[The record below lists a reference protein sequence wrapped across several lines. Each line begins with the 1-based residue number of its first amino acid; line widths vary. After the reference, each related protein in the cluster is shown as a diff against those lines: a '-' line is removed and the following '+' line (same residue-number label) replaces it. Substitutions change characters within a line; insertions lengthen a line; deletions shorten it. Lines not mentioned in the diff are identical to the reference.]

1 MLFPTMTFAIFFLVV
16 LPVSWRLRPQPFR
29 WKLFVLLASYVFYA
43 AWDWRFCALL
53 AVSTIGNQAAAM
65 AIHRAPSDSGR
76 RRALIAG
83 VVFDLALLGVFKYYG
98 FFVESLVA
106 ILRPVGLAP
115 TSLLVKIT
123 LPVGISFFTFCGL
136 SYVIDVYRR
145 TLKPASLLDVAVYL
159 SFFPHLVAGP
169 IVRGSEFL
177 PQLRRRPDPDAVDA
191 TRGARLVTRGLFK
204 KVVIANFLAQ
214 AITDPVFGSPG
225 SYRSWDLLIA
235 AYAYSVQIYA
245 DFSGYTD
252 MAIGI
257 ALLMGVKF
265 PDNFDRPYTARS
277 IQEFW
282 RRWHMTLSRW
292 LRDYLYIPLGGN
304 RGGRW
309 AEYRNLLVTMVL
321 GGLWHGASWT
331 FVVWGTFHGVG
342 LTGERWANALRDMPR
357 TERSP
362 RVERLRSQLG
372 LETSHGEVADLS
384 EGPGQL
390 GTAVDE
396 VAPAHRRLLSN
407 PWVARVVVFHFVTLG
422 WVFFRSATL
431 SDAWLFIGRLAS
443 SWGSTGVVTPMVL
456 LTIVA
461 ALAAQVVP
469 SRGGDLIEWRV
480 SYLPPAVLAVGVGL
494 FFLVCN
500 VLGPQGVAPFIYF
513 QF

>member
-1 MLFPTMTFAIFFLVV
+1 MLFPTMTFATFFLIV
-16 LPVSWRLRPQPFR
+16 LPVSWKLRPEPTR
-29 WKLFVLLASYVFYA
+29 WKYFVLAASYVFYA
-43 AWDWRFCALL
+43 AWDWRFCGLL
-53 AVSTIGNQAAAM
+53 ALSTVGNQAAAM
-65 AIHRAPSDSGR
+65 GVHRSSSDRTR
-76 RRALIAG
+76 RRVLIAG
-83 VVFDLALLGVFKYYG
+83 VAFNLGLLGFFKYYG

-106 ILRPVGLAP
+106 LLRPVGLAP

-136 SYVIDVYRR
+136 SYLIDVYRR
-145 TLKPASLLDVAVYL
+145 VLRPAPFLDVAVYL

-177 PQLRRRPDPDAVDA
+177 PQLRRRPNPDAVDA
-191 TRGARLVTRGLFK
+191 TRGARLIMRGLFK

-214 AITDPVFGSPG
+214 AIADPVFGSPG
-225 SYRSWDLLIA
+225 SYRAWDLLIA

-257 ALLMGVKF
+257 ALLLGIKF
-265 PDNFDRPYTARS
+265 PDNFDRPYVARS
-277 IQEFW
+277 LQEFW

-309 AEYRNLLVTMVL
+309 AAYRNLLVTMIL

-342 LTGERWANALRDMPR
+342 LVAERWSNDLRTTPR
-357 TERSP
+357 SERSP

-384 EGPGQL
+384 DGPGQL
-390 GTAVDE
+390 ATVVDDL
-396 VAPAHRRLLSN
+396 VPARRRLLSN
-407 PWVARVVVFHFVTLG
+407 PWVARVVVFHVVTFG
-422 WVFFRSATL
+422 WIFFRAATL
-431 SDAWLFIGRLAS
+431 SDAWLFISRLFTA
-443 SWGSTGVVTPMVL
+443 WGSSGLVTPLVL
-456 LTIVA
+456 AAIVA
-461 ALAAQVVP
+461 TLAAQFVP
-469 SRGGDLIEWRV
+469 SRLGDLIEWRV
-480 SYLPPAVLAVGVGL
+480 SYLPPAVQAIGVGL
-494 FFLVCN
+494 FFLLCN